1 MTTTYVASVSPFT
14 ATARD
19 DRSPVARVRYVSD
32 GAIYVKVADVSH
44 DALPS
49 VTGYPIEFWLRIDH
63 LARQAHHYLADLIA
77 ARKIAQVT
85 TFEELPPPSWR
96 ASAHPARSPSSALSR
111 RPTSNYASPTYSAS
125 AEAERHAHPDDPP
138 GLGR

>member
-1 MTTTYVASVSPFT
+1 MSPFT

-49 VTGYPIEFWLRIDH
+49 VTGYPIS
-63 LARQAHHYLADLIA
+63 A
-77 ARKIAQVT
+77 ARGDRRLEPSGESGLVT
-85 TFEELPPPSWR
+85 SV
-96 ASAHPARSPSSALSR
+96 
-111 RPTSNYASPTYSAS
+111 
-125 AEAERHAHPDDPP
+125 
-138 GLGR
+138 